1 MNCLNRHESFLHLRS
16 AWNATGN
23 PVYSAYFSALAEDWV
38 RHLPCRSGVSRS
50 GWDAPGGSAPCATGT
65 MESPWR
71 VLECGIR
78 TASTWPLPFFG
89 FQQAA
94 EFTTSARVM
103 MILGFSE
110 HNAVL
115 NGPGRSA
122 HTPNWAIGQCA
133 SVLHPPM
140 QLSASGYNSLAASR
154 CCLYFFNELAI
165 VRRGRPD
172 RVMCGAA

>member
-1 MNCLNRHESFLHLRS
+1 MNCLNRHESFLHLRL

-38 RHLPCRSGVSRS
+38 GHLPCRKGVSRS
-50 GWDAPGGSAPCATGT
+50 GWDAPGGPEPCATGT

-78 TASTWPLPFFG
+78 TASTWPLPFFS
-89 FQQAA
+89 FQQAV

-115 NGPGRSA
+115 AGPGRSA

-133 SVLHPPM
+133 SLV
-140 QLSASGYNSLAASR
+140 
-154 CCLYFFNELAI
+154 CLLPN
-165 VRRGRPD
+165 
-172 RVMCGAA
+172 CS